1 MELQSVVWLGLLV
14 VLLLVELATMGLT
27 TIWFAGGA
35 LAAFAVSMFTEAVS
49 LQVLVFLAV
58 SSILLI
64 FTRPFA
70 VKFVNKNRVKTN
82 ADSLIGKIG
91 IVTAEIDNLESRGEV
106 QVSGQIWSARSKEGK
121 EKLEKGTQV
130 KILDISGVKL
140 IVEAV

>member
-35 LAAFAVSMFTEAVS
+35 LAAFAVSLFTEAVS
-49 LQVLVFLAV
+49 VQCLVFLAV
-58 SSILLI
+58 SVVLLI

-82 ADSLIGKIG
+82 ADSLVGRIG
-91 IVTAEIDNLESRGEV
+91 IVTADIDNLESRGEV
-106 QVSGQIWSARSKEGK
+106 QVSGQIWSARAKER
-121 EKLEKGTQV
+121 EQKLKKGTEV
-130 KILDISGVKL
+130 KILEISGVKL

>member
-35 LAAFAVSMFTEAVS
+35 LAAFAVSMFTEAV
-49 LQVLVFLAV
+49 LAQVLVFLAV
-58 SSILLI
+58 SVVLLI

-70 VKFVNKNRVKTN
+70 VKFVNQNRVRTN
-82 ADSLIGKIG
+82 ADSLIGKVG
-91 IVTAEIDNLESRGEV
+91 VVTVEIDNLESRGEV
-106 QVSGQIWSARSKEGK
+106 QVSGQIWSARSKEGEK
-121 EKLEKGTQV
+121 KLEKGTQV
-130 KILDISGVKL
+130 KILEISGVKL

>member
-35 LAAFAVSMFTEAVS
+35 LAAFAVSMFTETVLA
-49 LQVLVFLAV
+49 QVLVFLAV
-58 SSILLI
+58 SVVLLI

-70 VKFVNKNRVKTN
+70 VKFVNQNRVRTN
-82 ADSLIGKIG
+82 ADSLIGKVG
-91 IVTAEIDNLESRGEV
+91 VVTVEIDNLESRGEV
-106 QVSGQIWSARSKEGK
+106 QVSGQIWSARSKEGEK
-121 EKLEKGTQV
+121 KLEKGTQV
-130 KILDISGVKL
+130 KILEISGVKL